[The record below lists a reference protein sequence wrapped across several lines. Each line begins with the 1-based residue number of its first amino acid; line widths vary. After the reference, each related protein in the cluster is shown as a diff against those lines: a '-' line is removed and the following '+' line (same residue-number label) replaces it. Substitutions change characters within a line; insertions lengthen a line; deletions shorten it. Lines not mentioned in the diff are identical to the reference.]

1 MLLGLCTKSTRPV
14 AILTR
19 LDLLVSNHSSK
30 KLIFTKK
37 HKQSIFRVDCFY
49 MVKSFI
55 KDLKEKRL
63 TTVAGAWVY
72 YFLAAVIPIAFLLV
86 TAFGVFGVNLSEDLV
101 SRLPEEFRPAGQA
114 IAGAAENATK
124 GVTVFFVITVIFS
137 CTTFLNQMSKDGDF
151 IYGVRSKIKRG
162 FMRRIM
168 AVFALATL
176 FVLFLGVAL
185 LFSFGNMLFFSV
197 KQGIYS
203 GVLFTVFAFL
213 ALILFGYAIMI
224 LLNRFIS
231 PIRLRITE
239 CAVGAFLSLSV
250 VVLGTIGLIVYF
262 RFFNKYN
269 AFYGSLAA
277 VLIFLLW
284 AYISMLGLVSGVI
297 LNMRLFKNSVRKNK
311 KSLKAQEK

>member
-1 MLLGLCTKSTRPV
+1 
-14 AILTR
+14 
-19 LDLLVSNHSSK
+19 
-30 KLIFTKK
+30 
-37 HKQSIFRVDCFY
+37 
-49 MVKSFI
+49 MVKSFL

-86 TAFGVFGVNLSEDLV
+86 TAFGIFGVNLSVELV

-114 IAGAAENATK
+114 IATAAENASK

-151 IYGVRSKIKRG
+151 IYGIRSKIKRG
-162 FMRRIM
+162 IMRRVM
-168 AVFALATL
+168 AILALATL
-176 FVLFLGVAL
+176 FALFLGAAF
-185 LFSFGNMLFFSV
+185 LFAFGNMLFFAAEKSMR
-197 KQGIYS
+197 S
-203 GVLFTVFAFL
+203 GLLFTVLAFL
-213 ALILFGYAIMI
+213 TVILFGYAVIV

-231 PIRLRITE
+231 PIKLRLSD
-239 CAVGAFLSLSV
+239 CSVGAFLSLSV
-250 VVLGTIGLIVYF
+250 VVLGTIGLTVYL
-262 RFFNKYN
+262 RYFNNYN

-297 LNMRLFKNSVRKNK
+297 LNMRLFKNNVRKNK
-311 KSLKAQEK
+311 KSLKNIRISKKNT